1 VPPEKSDPGPPL
13 IRAEALER
21 VGNDE
26 AFLEELLDLF
36 GEEFESKTKALS
48 EAISR
53 RDATALRELGHS
65 IKGAAANL
73 SLPGLRASA
82 QAMEQ
87 AGASLPLRIED
98 ARTALETLRK
108 EFERFRK
115 FRTGR

>member
-1 VPPEKSDPGPPL
+1 MSPEINESALPL

-21 VGNDE
+21 VGGDE

-36 GEEFESKTKALS
+36 GEEFESKSRALS

-53 RDATALRELGHS
+53 RDADALRDLGHS

-73 SLPGLRASA
+73 SLPGLQTAA
-82 QAMEQ
+82 KAMEQ
-87 AGASLPLRIED
+87 AGTNAQIEN
-98 ARTALETLRK
+98 ARSALETLRR
-108 EFERFRK
+108 EFERLRK

>member
-1 VPPEKSDPGPPL
+1 VPPEKNDPGLPL

-36 GEEFESKTKALS
+36 GEEFESKTRALS
-48 EAISR
+48 EAISGC
-53 RDATALRELGHS
+53 DATAIRELGHA

-73 SLPGLRASA
+73 SLPGLQASA
-82 QAMEQ
+82 QAMER
-87 AGASLPLRIED
+87 AGLESRIED
-98 ARTALETLRK
+98 ARAVLETLRT

>member
-1 VPPEKSDPGPPL
+1 VPPEKNDPGLPL

-36 GEEFESKTKALS
+36 GEEFESKTRALS

-53 RDATALRELGHS
+53 RDATAIRELGHA

-73 SLPGLRASA
+73 SLPGLYASA
-82 QAMEQ
+82 QAMER
-87 AGASLPLRIED
+87 AGLEARIED
-98 ARTALETLRK
+98 ARTVLETLRT